1 MKKLIFTSALML
13 SLSGC
18 EQPKEVE
25 AAPAENSTL
34 EISPDAAAGAAEAPA
49 VSEVDGSD
57 VETLRALGS
66 CVSPL
71 KLMNKALNR
80 DTTQPESQK
89 EIFRNVNSHQAAVLE
104 IVSYEII
111 GKYDRSYEDRLVREF
126 ESFLRENIAQKN
138 ISGTDLSTFI
148 QNCRTEDI
156 NNILSENAGRITSEK
171 ADLYSELVEAN
182 KNI

>member
-1 MKKLIFTSALML
+1 MKKLILTSALML

-25 AAPAENSTL
+25 VSPAENSTS
-34 EISPDAAAGAAEAPA
+34 EISPDTAAGAAEAPA
-49 VSEVDGSD
+49 VSEVDESD
-57 VETLRALGS
+57 IETLRALGS

-71 KLMNKALNR
+71 KLMNRAMNR

-111 GKYDRSYEDRLVREF
+111 GKYDRSYQDRLVGEF
-126 ESFLRENIAQKN
+126 ESFLREKMAPEN
-138 ISGTDLSTFI
+138 ISGADLSTFL
-148 QNCRTEDI
+148 QNCRTENI
-156 NNILSENAGRITSEK
+156 KNILMENAGRITSEK
-171 ADLYSELVEAN
+171 ADLYNELVEAN